1 MPEAANPSDKII
13 MSLMFETCD
22 VFTTTR
28 HGGNPLAVVYGAA
41 DLDGAAMQAI
51 AREFN
56 LSETVFV
63 TAAEPSRA
71 RIRIFTPGREL
82 PFAGHPN
89 VGAAVLLARH
99 LDLAGET
106 LLLEQAAGPVE
117 ARLLRDAAGEVTA
130 AHITAPQPFTLGE
143 TLDAEAIATCAGL
156 PALVGEAVIASC
168 GTPFAIAEVADAEA
182 LAAAAPDAAAFRARL
197 PADLAIGLL
206 LYTRLHP
213 GRLRARMFA
222 PLSGVAEDPATGS
235 ANVALAGLLL
245 ARLGADALEI
255 EVEQGLEMGRPSL
268 LMLAAQTTPY
278 FGIRV
283 SVGGGVVPVSAGR
296 LII

>member
-1 MPEAANPSDKII
+1 

-41 DLDGAAMQAI
+41 ELDGTAMQAI

-63 TAAEPSRA
+63 TAVEPPGA

-99 LDLAGET
+99 LELAEDR
-106 LLLEQAAGPVE
+106 LVLDQPAGAVE
-117 ARLLRDAAGEVTA
+117 ARLLRDEAGLVVAAR
-130 AHITAPQPFTLGE
+130 ITAPQPFALGE
-143 TLDAEAIATCAGL
+143 TLDPAAIAACAGVPDIL
-156 PALVGEAVIASC
+156 GEAVIASC
-168 GTPFAIAEVADAEA
+168 GSPFAIAEVADADA
-182 LAAAAPDAAAFRARL
+182 LAAAAPDPAAFHAHL
-197 PADLAIGLL
+197 PAERAVGLL
-206 LYTRLHP
+206 LYTRLNP

-222 PLSGVAEDPATGS
+222 PLAGIMEDPATGS

-245 ARLGADALEI
+245 IRLGADALEI
-255 EVEQGLEMGRPSL
+255 EVEQGIEMGRPSL
-268 LMLAAQTTPY
+268 LELAAQTTPHV
-278 FGIRV
+278 GIRV
-283 SVGGGVVPVSAGR
+283 SVGGAVVPVSAGR
-296 LII
+296 LLI